1 VRGRVVSKLKI
12 DQEEIPVRLMMINE
26 TTEHLFDFTIDDFG
40 LAVSF
45 GMIGR
50 GRSELNLQ
58 HFKEGSPEFA
68 HK

>member
-12 DQEEIPVRLMMINE
+12 DQEEIPVPLMMINE

-50 GRSELNLQ
+50 GLSELNLQ

-68 HK
+68 HE